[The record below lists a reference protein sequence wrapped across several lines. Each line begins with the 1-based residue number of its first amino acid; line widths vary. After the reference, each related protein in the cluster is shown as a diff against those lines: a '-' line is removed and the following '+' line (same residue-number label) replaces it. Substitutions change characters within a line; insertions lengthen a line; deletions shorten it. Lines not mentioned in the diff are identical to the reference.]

1 MKRRVLLLRTCYWF
15 GAAFDAVTVFPM
27 LLPSVAARVFG
38 IDNFHPGVEYRYA
51 MFLAASLMLGW
62 TALLVWAAKK
72 PVERTAVL
80 ALTVCPVVL
89 GLAAAGVFAVW
100 EGLIPAGRMLPT
112 WTVQAALVAVFTYA
126 YRNESGTDASRTRQS
141 E

>member
-1 MKRRVLLLRTCYWF
+1 MNRRVLLLRACYWF
-15 GAAFDAVTVFPM
+15 GAIVDAVAVIPM
-27 LLPSVAARVFG
+27 LFPSAAARVFG

-62 TALLVWAAKK
+62 TALLLWADRR
-72 PVERTAVL
+72 PVERAAVL

-100 EGLIPAGRMLPT
+100 EGLITAARMLPT
-112 WTVQAALVAVFTYA
+112 WIVQAALAAGLTYA
-126 YRNESGTDASRTRQS
+126 YRSRPTKDARRNHVA
-141 E
+141 